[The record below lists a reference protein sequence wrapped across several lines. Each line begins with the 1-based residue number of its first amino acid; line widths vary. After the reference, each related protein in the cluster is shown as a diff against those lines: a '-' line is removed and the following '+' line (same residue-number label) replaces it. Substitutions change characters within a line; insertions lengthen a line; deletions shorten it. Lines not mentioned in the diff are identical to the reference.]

1 MEGDARRAVWE
12 GTYLDGRVAVRHD
25 VTLTLTRAALHIEG
39 ETCGKLT
46 WPYAEIRETQ
56 GARAGDPVRLER
68 GAEPAEALVVVE
80 RDFLHALRD
89 AAGPLGTGF
98 TDPGRAA
105 RRARLVLPVAA
116 ACVLAGI
123 AAYLWGVPALASR
136 VASRVPVAWEESLG
150 RSVMDHVLAAG
161 ARPCSAPQGVR
172 ALETIVRRL
181 SAGAPDARYTFH
193 VTVLDDSLVNAFA
206 APGGYIVVYRG
217 LLDAAESADELA
229 GVLAHEM
236 QHVLLQHG
244 TRAILREIPLRLVV
258 AAVSGDVRIAGRVSQ
273 AAATLGS
280 LRYRRRDE
288 QAADRE
294 GLRLL
299 QAARVSPDGMLT
311 FFTRLA
317 GRRDDRASAVMDY
330 LSTHPRSAAR
340 AEALRTRAE
349 GTAYEPS
356 PVLDA
361 AGWDALRRVC
371 ADAS

>member
-1 MEGDARRAVWE
+1 
-12 GTYLDGRVAVRHD
+12 
-25 VTLTLTRAALHIEG
+25 
-39 ETCGKLT
+39 
-46 WPYAEIRETQ
+46 
-56 GARAGDPVRLER
+56 
-68 GAEPAEALVVVE
+68 
-80 RDFLHALRD
+80 
-89 AAGPLGTGF
+89 
-98 TDPGRAA
+98 
-105 RRARLVLPVAA
+105 
-116 ACVLAGI
+116 
-123 AAYLWGVPALASR
+123 
-136 VASRVPVAWEESLG
+136 
-150 RSVMDHVLAAG
+150 
-161 ARPCSAPQGVR
+161 
-172 ALETIVRRL
+172 
-181 SAGAPDARYTFH
+181 
-193 VTVLDDSLVNAFA
+193 
-206 APGGYIVVYRG
+206 
-217 LLDAAESADELA
+217 
-229 GVLAHEM
+229 
-236 QHVLLQHG
+236 
-244 TRAILREIPLRLVV
+244 
-258 AAVSGDVRIAGRVSQ
+258 VSQ